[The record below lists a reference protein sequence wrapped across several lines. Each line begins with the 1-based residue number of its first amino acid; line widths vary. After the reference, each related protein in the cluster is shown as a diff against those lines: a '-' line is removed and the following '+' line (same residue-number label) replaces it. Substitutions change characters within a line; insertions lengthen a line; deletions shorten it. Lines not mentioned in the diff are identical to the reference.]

1 MATQYT
7 AGITQGQAW
16 TAAIANQIG
25 AAWETWTPT
34 VTQGTTTFGTTIFYA
49 RYARIQKIVVAVYG
63 LQIASGT
70 GQASQTVTVSLPL
83 TAASGQNQGFGSAWI
98 YDASAITPYGAVAYT
113 FSTTAGAFGGDWSG
127 GSSFGNTPAV
137 QLTTS
142 DQIRGFFIYEAA

>member
-49 RYARIQKIVVAVYG
+49 RYARIQKIIVAVYG

-70 GQASQTVTVSLPL
+70 GQVGTSVAVSLPITL
-83 TAASGQNQGFGSAWI
+83 ASTQNQALGSVWL
-98 YDASAITPYGAVAYT
+98 YDASANTAYAGVPT
-113 FSTTAGAFGGDWSG
+113 VQTSTSVLFIGDWST
-127 GSSFGNTPAV
+127 GSSWGTSPGIQF
-137 QLTTS
+137 TTS
-142 DQIRGFFIYEAA
+142 DQIRGTFLYEAA

>member
-7 AGITQGQAW
+7 AGITQGQVWSAD
-16 TAAIANQIG
+16 IANQIG

-70 GQASQTVTVSLPL
+70 GQVGTSLGVSVPI
-83 TAASGQNQGFGSAWI
+83 TAASSQNQAWGSAWI
-98 YDASAITPYGAVAYT
+98 YDASANTSYGSVAT
-113 FSTTAGAFGGDWSG
+113 AASTTAATFAGDWSAG
-127 GSSFGNTPAV
+127 TGWGASPSIQF
-137 QLTTS
+137 TTS